1 MLINPFLSSLISLK
15 ELCTIFNSTNF
26 SEAFYSYEKGKVYLS
41 NAQEYGFTASDT
53 RSVGDGVHLY
63 VGSTKG
69 IQFIEGKGG
78 RGHQEAALVIDS
90 KAYFKLT
97 NHIETCHIFKRH
109 AFTQRNSF
117 NFKRLIDYPGK
128 KPGFHDPV
136 KLHYKVA
143 EIVGHQH
150 FAQNGLSKRE
160 IDLASQVCKG
170 QKFGFQLFPCLQE

>member
-1 MLINPFLSSLISLK
+1 MLINPFLFSLISLK
-15 ELCTIFNSTNF
+15 ELCTTFNSFNF

-41 NAQEYGFTASDT
+41 NAQEYGFTASDI

-97 NHIETCHIFKRH
+97 NHIETLSYLQKACFY
-109 AFTQRNSF
+109 T
-117 NFKRLIDYPGK
+117 
-128 KPGFHDPV
+128 
-136 KLHYKVA
+136 
-143 EIVGHQH
+143 
-150 FAQNGLSKRE
+150 AQ
-160 IDLASQVCKG
+160 
-170 QKFGFQLFPCLQE
+170 